1 MKEIFGGSFSL
12 AGTGNI
18 VSKIPIYIYNDFEI
32 IFNYICGFVM
42 TYMKE
47 VAIFE
52 IRKILARNSP
62 HFFSSCK
69 ADSSAK
75 NK

>member
-47 VAIFE
+47 VAIFDNLFGGPD
-52 IRKILARNSP
+52 RVAQLVL
-62 HFFSSCK
+62 H
-69 ADSSAK
+69 
-75 NK
+75 